1 MIQLI
6 EPSLKII
13 TDPYLIQ
20 EFPSLIEEAG
30 RTCYKSQDR
39 ITPDSADRFC
49 RSLIRRGHTSVLEH
63 CSITVRIVCDR
74 ATSLQIIRHRLTS
87 PDGEQDVKE
96 ESFAIS
102 QESQRYVRY
111 DGDLKMIAPLSLF
124 GNEDNFYR
132 WNAAVHYS
140 FGCYMDLIRD
150 GVRPEDARSVLPNC
164 TATEIVMTANVREWR
179 HIFKLRCDPHAQAQI
194 RGLMTELRD
203 ELARLVPCLFD
214 DLTVG
219 SDDEKD
225 TATGES
231 DYK

>member
-102 QESQRYVRY
+102 QESQRYVWY
-111 DGDLKMIAPLSLF
+111 DGELKVIAPEFPNYDLF
-124 GNEDNFYR
+124 LMWFANVAD
-132 WNAAVHYS
+132 V
-140 FGCYMDLIRD
+140 FGCYGSLILA
-150 GVRPEDARSVLPNC
+150 GMKPEDARSVLPNC